1 MRRPRASVIMETA
14 EAEVDEAPTAQ
25 APDAETATM
34 EMEQEVVRVPP
45 LIAKLSKCPRSL
57 HELWKE
63 YEFRSGGFKAA
74 KDFTQR
80 ERKGSR

>member
-34 EMEQEVVRVPP
+34 EMEQEVV
-45 LIAKLSKCPRSL
+45 
-57 HELWKE
+57 
-63 YEFRSGGFKAA
+63 
-74 KDFTQR
+74 
-80 ERKGSR
+80 